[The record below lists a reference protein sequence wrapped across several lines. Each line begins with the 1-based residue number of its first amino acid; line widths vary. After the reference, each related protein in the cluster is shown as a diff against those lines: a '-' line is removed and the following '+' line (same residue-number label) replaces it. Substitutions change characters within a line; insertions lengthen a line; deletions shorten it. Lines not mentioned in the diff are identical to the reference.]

1 MRPFLKYIVVKEKG
15 NSRGKMKSTTRVLKT
30 RDVKNILVG
39 LPEGFQPLLFVVFSP
54 DLYISSYTI
63 KCAFIV
69 DAAFR
74 LRSHSVDD
82 DDEIVIDF
90 YSRCSFFFFTNE
102 FFRRANNL
110 KNMSCNKRHWSSFSA
125 RKAACS
131 TLRFFSCNFGAK
143 KVGFL
148 LLFWSAMYENSF
160 STFNFIEEL
169 LFVC

>member
-39 LPEGFQPLLFVVFSP
+39 LPEGFQPLLFVVFFLLTFIYQ
-54 DLYISSYTI
+54 DYTI
-63 KCAFIV
+63 KRAFIV

-110 KNMSCNKRHWSSFSA
+110 KNMSCNKRH
-125 RKAACS
+125 
-131 TLRFFSCNFGAK
+131 
-143 KVGFL
+143 
-148 LLFWSAMYENSF
+148 
-160 STFNFIEEL
+160 
-169 LFVC
+169 